1 MKKIAIIPTL
11 LTLGNAIC
19 GFASIAFASKIDFT
33 AATEYYFEW
42 SGSYDPV
49 LLDPS
54 RHVLTGGVGIEWSN
68 RLTALQLDGFA
79 QWHHA
84 QASARLSGD
93 IGVVGVTV
101 GVNL

>member
-1 MKKIAIIPTL
+1 VPRLGLEAIKPYHQLRFI
-11 LTLGNAIC
+11 GRA
-19 GFASIAFASKIDFT
+19 G
-33 AATEYYFEW
+33 YYFEW
-42 SGSYDPV
+42 SGSYDPA

-54 RHVLTGGVGIEWSN
+54 RHVLTGGVGLEWTN

-84 QASARLSGD
+84 QASSRVSGD
-93 IGVVGVTV
+93 IGVVGVTL